1 MRTIPNI
8 WFFLL
13 PLLLGSCQKENVP
26 TPGQVDAELAVY
38 LEDFM
43 AEGEARDYEPIV
55 DPYILDIR
63 FDTLTGSVTG
73 QCLTYSDGRRE
84 VNISVSFWKNASAY
98 EREFLVFHELG
109 HCLLD
114 REHLDTERADGTCLS
129 MMHSGQ
135 GGCRNVYGIST
146 RTRYLDELFQAD

>member
-13 PLLLGSCQKENVP
+13 PLLLGSCQKETIP
-26 TPGQVDAELAVY
+26 TPGQVDAALASY
-38 LEDFM
+38 LEDFIT
-43 AEGEARDYEPIV
+43 EGEARGYQPVI
-55 DPYILDIR
+55 DPGILDIR

-73 QCLTYSDGRRE
+73 QCLTYSDGRRAIK
-84 VNISVSFWKNASAY
+84 VGTSFWANASAFDK
-98 EREFLVFHELG
+98 EFLVFHELG

-114 REHLDTERADGTCLS
+114 REHLDTQRADGTCLS
-129 MMHSGQ
+129 VMHSGQ
-135 GGCRNVYGIST
+135 GGCRNVYGAST

>member
-1 MRTIPNI
+1 MRTKPNI

-13 PLLLGSCQKENVP
+13 PLLLGSCQKEDIP
-26 TPGQVDAELAVY
+26 APGQVDAELASY
-38 LEDFM
+38 LEDFII
-43 AEGEARDYEPIV
+43 EGEARGYQPVI
-55 DPYILDIR
+55 DPGILDIR
-63 FDTLTGSVTG
+63 FDTLTGAVTG

-84 VNISVSFWKNASAY
+84 IKVSTSFWANAAAFDK
-98 EREFLVFHELG
+98 EFLLFHELG

-114 REHLDTERADGTCLS
+114 REHLDTQRADGTCLS

-135 GGCRNVYGIST
+135 GRCRNTYGAST